1 MRYYLLLSVLFLV
14 VSLSSC
20 EKEIELTTNS
30 NKCIVANALI
40 TEKQPI
46 EVKIFRGVD
55 YVGKRSSMPMNN
67 ANLFIYHNDSLLEEV
82 NGTNDNS
89 IYRTSVIPK
98 VGETYSIKIDC
109 QHYPTATAT
118 ATIPNT
124 VQIKVLNVGNSSV
137 MPNDDDYGNVT
148 LSITD
153 NTQDV
158 HYYMLTLLGY
168 RDLYDND
175 SLITY
180 SLTPI
185 YNNFI
190 TPSTSMSDIIN
201 HMFESSDVVQ
211 IEEKDYILFTNKN
224 WQTNTTTITFGL
236 SYSFSYPALLTI
248 MSFNEDYYKYF
259 IAKEYLNTTGEDDFM
274 FNEPINI
281 HSNVN
286 NGLGLFVGYNTTTI
300 KLYSFCDTVPK
311 P

>member
-1 MRYYLLLSVLFLV
+1 M
-14 VSLSSC
+14 
-20 EKEIELTTNS
+20 
-30 NKCIVANALI
+30 
-40 TEKQPI
+40 
-46 EVKIFRGVD
+46 
-55 YVGKRSSMPMNN
+55 
-67 ANLFIYHNDSLLEEV
+67 
-82 NGTNDNS
+82 
-89 IYRTSVIPK
+89 
-98 VGETYSIKIDC
+98 
-109 QHYPTATAT
+109 
-118 ATIPNT
+118 
-124 VQIKVLNVGNSSV
+124 LNEGNSSAI
-137 MPNDDDYGNVT
+137 PNDDDYGNVT

-168 RDLYDND
+168 HDLYND

-185 YNNFI
+185 YNNLV

-211 IEEKDYILFTNKN
+211 IEEKDYILLTNKN

-236 SYSFSYPALLTI
+236 SYSFSHPALLTI